1 MRLAKF
7 VLFLAS
13 IFWPAAGVAQDSAE
27 IGRIADTMVRLCLAG
42 GHTESMSGGGA
53 GGAAL
58 SLRSLDIKGELK
70 GEFKVTK
77 SSAEGLVNG
86 IDNAMSAVAADQAD
100 KVRACLQPVRERLLD
115 VMLPPKRL
123 STFGALLKAATPEGP
138 VQTALFLVL
147 GLCVVAAPFV
157 FRYYIGVLGQGAQPV
172 GSLERK
178 DYDALRAS
186 LTGGNV
192 AARLYA
198 GRLTKFL
205 DAVDRFFGDAGM
217 ANRSAFP
224 HAFGIKTARP
234 LWTPRAFDRC
244 LFLAVVYPIATI
256 FIIWAVS
263 GHDGP
268 AEKALGL
275 APNVPGWERGL
286 AAAVVGFEGFAIW
299 SVFWEEGRIV
309 LHHFAHALGIGAA
322 AGVYAIIA
330 LAAVAAAA
338 ALTFAFGSVGTGA
351 AAFGIAVV
359 AAVAMGGR
367 VAGAIAVA
375 AAIPTVLGLAF
386 GLAGASQSAVASVV
400 GAAAAASIGT
410 LLLCAFAIKHQAQ
423 GVFLLFFIPAMILAC
438 LAVVGPLLPLRTW
451 AFIGPLLLF
460 QGLLTLINA
469 PFNWASIGLT
479 RALLRRGLELG
490 GWWPYL
496 LALVDAALAGVIV
509 ALLALTMVIGVQ
521 TFDELVSRGGGV
533 PFLPLGP
540 LFDGIAEDPAAPEFW
555 WIYAL
560 LLATMIPSI
569 INLAIGGMAF
579 TRGIPWLARLLLQWI
594 PEGKA
599 VPEYKRQ
606 PAAIGLTVQMFAGA
620 FLGIAA
626 QAFLAWVLIFD
637 VMPAI
642 GLGLLDTARA
652 VAAFN
657 LPARIGQLFAGFSA
671 LT

>member
-1 MRLAKF
+1 MVDAGSSVDVAK
-7 VLFLAS
+7 A
-13 IFWPAAGVAQDSAE
+13 
-27 IGRIADTMVRLCLAG
+27 IADPLSTL
-42 GHTESMSGGGA
+42 GA
-53 GGAAL
+53 
-58 SLRSLDIKGELK
+58 
-70 GEFKVTK
+70 
-77 SSAEGLVNG
+77 LV
-86 IDNAMSAVAADQAD
+86 SAV
-100 KVRACLQPVRERLLD
+100 
-115 VMLPPKRL
+115 
-123 STFGALLKAATPEGP
+123 TPEGP
-138 VQTALFLVL
+138 VRTVLFLVL
-147 GLCVVAAPFV
+147 GLCVAAAPFV
-157 FRYYIGVLGQGAQPV
+157 FRYYIGVLGQGAQAE

-178 DYDALRAS
+178 DYDALRTS
-186 LTGGNV
+186 LTGGNL

-198 GRLTKFL
+198 SRLTRFL

-224 HAFGIKTARP
+224 HAFGLKTPAP

-244 LFLAVVYPIATI
+244 LFLALVYPIATI

-275 APNVPGWERGL
+275 APNVPGWSRGF
-286 AAAVVGFEGFAIW
+286 AAAAAAFEGFAIW

-309 LHHFAHALGIGAA
+309 LRHFAHALGIGAA
-322 AGVYAIIA
+322 AGLYAIIA
-330 LAAVAAAA
+330 LAAIAAAA

-359 AAVAMGGR
+359 AAVAAAGR
-367 VAGAIAVA
+367 VAGAVAVA
-375 AAIPTVLGLAF
+375 AAVPTVLGLAF
-386 GLAGASQSAVASVV
+386 GLGGASQSAVASVV

-410 LLLCAFAIKHQAQ
+410 LLLCAFAIKHRAQ

-438 LAVVGPLLPLRTW
+438 LAIVGLLLPLRTW
-451 AFIGPLLLF
+451 PYIGPLLLF
-460 QGLLTLINA
+460 QGLLTLVNA

-490 GWWPYL
+490 GWWPYI
-496 LALVDAALAGVIV
+496 LALVDAVLASVIV
-509 ALLALTMVIGVQ
+509 ALLALTIVLGVQ
-521 TFDELVSRGGGV
+521 AFDGLVSHAGGV
-533 PFLPLGP
+533 PILPLGP
-540 LFDGIAEDPAAPEFW
+540 LFDGIAEDPAAPEYW

-560 LLATMIPSI
+560 LLATMIPSV

-606 PAAIGLTVQMFAGA
+606 PAALGLTIQMFAGA
-620 FLGIAA
+620 FLGISA
-626 QAFLAWVLIFD
+626 QAFLAWGLIFH
-637 VMPAI
+637 VMPPL
-642 GLGLLDTARA
+642 GLGLLDTAGA
-652 VAAFN
+652 VAAFDF
-657 LPARIGQLFAGFSA
+657 PARVAKLFAGFLA

>member
-1 MRLAKF
+1 MAD
-7 VLFLAS
+7 VGS
-13 IFWPAAGVAQDSAE
+13 SVGVAKA
-27 IGRIADTMVRLCLAG
+27 IGDPLA
-42 GHTESMSGGGA
+42 T
-53 GGAAL
+53 L
-58 SLRSLDIKGELK
+58 
-70 GEFKVTK
+70 
-77 SSAEGLVNG
+77 
-86 IDNAMSAVAADQAD
+86 
-100 KVRACLQPVRERLLD
+100 
-115 VMLPPKRL
+115 
-123 STFGALLKAATPEGP
+123 GALLNAVTPQGP

-147 GLCVVAAPFV
+147 GLCVAAAPFV
-157 FRYYIGVLGQGAQPV
+157 FRYYIGVLGQGAQPE

-186 LTGGNV
+186 LTGGNL

-224 HAFGIKTARP
+224 HAFGLKTPAP

-244 LFLAVVYPIATI
+244 LFLALVYPVVTI

-275 APNVPGWERGL
+275 APNVPGWTRGFATAV
-286 AAAVVGFEGFAIW
+286 AAFEGFAIW

-309 LHHFAHALGIGAA
+309 LRHFAHALGIGTAA
-322 AGVYAIIA
+322 AVYAINA
-330 LAAVAAAA
+330 SAAVAAAA
-338 ALTFAFGSVGTGA
+338 ALTYAFGSVGTGA
-351 AAFGIAVV
+351 VAFIIAVV

-367 VAGAIAVA
+367 VAGAVAVA
-375 AAIPTVLGLAF
+375 TAVPTVLGLAF

-438 LAVVGPLLPLRTW
+438 LAVVGTLLPLRTW
-451 AFIGPLLLF
+451 PYIGPLLLF

-496 LALVDAALAGVIV
+496 LALADAVLAGVIV

-521 TFDELVSRGGGV
+521 AFDGLLSRGGGV
-533 PFLPLGP
+533 PILPLGP
-540 LFDGIAEDPAAPEFW
+540 LFDGIAEDPAAPEYW

-569 INLAIGGMAF
+569 INLTIGGMAF

-606 PAAIGLTVQMFAGA
+606 PAAIGLTIQVFAGA

-626 QAFLAWVLIFD
+626 QAFLAWGVIFH
-637 VMPAI
+637 VMPS
-642 GLGLLDTARA
+642 LGGNLLGMARA
-652 VAAFN
+652 VAAFDF
-657 LPARIGQLFAGFSA
+657 PARMAMLFAGFLA